1 MSEFE
6 TVKGY
11 LADLGLAIASEDS
24 AEQLVVVND
33 PDRGFVNLVLDCESP
48 ILVVEQFLVDI
59 VQAESSQAQCE
70 VFRSLLKLN
79 RTLVHGAF
87 ALDDSGSRL
96 LFRDTLQL
104 ANLDLN
110 ELEATLNALSLALA
124 ENSAELLRIAGV
136 NTKKAST

>member
-11 LADLGLAIASEDS
+11 LAELGLALSTED
-24 AEQLVVVND
+24 AAAQLVVVDD
-33 PDRGFVNLVLDCESP
+33 PERGFANLVIDCESP
-48 ILVVEQFLVDI
+48 ILVIEQFILDLPDSG
-59 VQAESSQAQCE
+59 QATSSGE
-70 VFRSLLKLN
+70 VFRRLLQLN

-87 ALDDSGSRL
+87 TLDDSGRRL

-124 ENSAELLRIAGV
+124 ENAAELLSFAGV
-136 NTKKAST
+136 ESKEESV